1 MKTIWFDMDGTLNRF
16 YDVPDWLLKLRSC
29 DPSPYAEAKVMHN
42 MSLLARYLNKL
53 QKMGYRIGIISWL
66 AMDSTYEY
74 DQAVRKVKEEWLHAH
89 LGSVTFDFVY
99 ITSYGVPKESFMN
112 EDDDILFDDNEGI
125 RNNWNGTAYEP
136 HEILSIL
143 KELINKG

>member
-1 MKTIWFDMDGTLNRF
+1 
-16 YDVPDWLLKLRSC
+16 
-29 DPSPYAEAKVMHN
+29 
-42 MSLLARYLNKL
+42 
-53 QKMGYRIGIISWL
+53 
-66 AMDSTYEY
+66 
-74 DQAVRKVKEEWLHAH
+74 
-89 LGSVTFDFVY
+89 
-99 ITSYGVPKESFMN
+99 MN